1 MSTVRERAFEVLR
14 AHGVT
19 TIFGNPGSMELPLLA
34 GFPDDF
40 RYVLGLQEAGVTA
53 MAIGY
58 ALAGNRAAAVNVHT
72 FVGTDNAMGM
82 IATAWHAQ
90 APLLFTAGQQDRRML
105 RSEPFLW
112 GRQVEFVRPYVKW
125 SVEPA
130 RAVDVPEVLERGYHL
145 AMTEPRGPV
154 FISIPMDGL
163 EDPCPPVTPREV
175 SARTAPDPGAL
186 ARAAAVLDRGT
197 CIAIVVGSQ
206 ADAASA
212 MTDLVALAE
221 RLQAAVFLAPE
232 VYRLGFPTDHPL
244 YQGTLPAAAEPLAD
258 RLRPYDTVLVVGAP
272 VFLYYPYVP
281 GPPVHAGTQVV
292 QLTNDPSMA
301 SRALVG
307 SSVIGDVALAVRELL
322 DLVQATP
329 RLAPPRRGRPKA
341 GPASVPLEPDAVFGT
356 MAKVLPEHVILSVEA
371 PSWEPFLLK
380 HVRLHDPGSF
390 YASAS
395 GSLGF
400 GLPAAIG
407 IALAQPDRPV
417 VAVLGDGSAQYT
429 IQGLWTA
436 ARYGVPVTFVV
447 LDNQEYAILKSFERF
462 HHLRGVP
469 GLDLPGVDFEG
480 LARGYGL
487 PFCRVT
493 RPDDLGPILEAAFAS
508 GAPGV
513 VHVPIDPFIPKLY
526 Y

>member
-14 AHGVT
+14 AHGIT
-19 TIFGNPGSMELPLLA
+19 TLFGNPGSTEITFLA
-34 GFPDDF
+34 KFPDDF

-58 ALAGNRAAAVNVHT
+58 ALASGKAAAVNVHT
-72 FVGTDNAMGM
+72 FVGTGNAMGM

-112 GRQVEFVRPYVKW
+112 GKQVEFVRPYVKW

-130 RAVDVPEVLERGYHL
+130 RAVDVPEILERGYHL
-145 AMTEPRGPV
+145 AMSEPRGPV
-154 FISIPMDGL
+154 FVSIPMDGF

-175 SARTAPDPGAL
+175 SSRTAPDPCAL
-186 ARAAAVLDRGT
+186 SRAASVLERGAR
-197 CIAIVVGSQ
+197 IAIVVGSQ

-212 MTDLVALAE
+212 TADLVALAE
-221 RLQAAVFLAPE
+221 RLTAAVFLAPE
-232 VYRLGFPTDHPL
+232 AYRIGFPTDHPL
-244 YQGTLPAAAEPLAD
+244 YQGALPPAEKPLAD

-281 GPPVHAGTQVV
+281 GPPVHPGTQLV

-307 SSVIGDVALAVRELL
+307 SSIVGDVALAVRGLL
-322 DLVQATP
+322 DLVAATP
-329 RLAPPRRGRPKA
+329 RCAPPRRSPPTA
-341 GPASVPLEPDAVFGT
+341 APPSVPLEPDAVFGA
-356 MAKVLPEHVILSVEA
+356 MAKALPEHAILSVEA
-371 PSWEPFLLK
+371 PSWEPFLLE
-380 HVRLHDPGSF
+380 RLRFHDPGSF
-390 YASAS
+390 YTTAS

-407 IALAQPDRPV
+407 IALARPDRPV
-417 VAVLGDGSAQYT
+417 VAVLGNGSVQYT
-429 IQGLWTA
+429 VQALWTA
-436 ARYGVPVTFVV
+436 ARYHVPVTFVV

-462 HHLRGVP
+462 QHLRGVP
-469 GLDLPGVDFEG
+469 GLDVPGVGFEG

-487 PFCRVT
+487 PFCQVT
-493 RPDDLGPILEAAFAS
+493 RPEDLEPILAAAFAG
-508 GAPGV
+508 GAPNV
-513 VHVPIDPFIPKLY
+513 VHVPIDSFIPKLY